1 MLCHGVYILLKKFS
15 IFHDMKAKYIY
26 RIVYSLIIAH
36 MVHKMYCRATARY
49 HVPLI
54 AVLLGFLGIDLAVKP
69 VKYDEDGDVIEGE
82 GERPTIAK
90 MGKIPYRKLQAAPT
104 IGILSCVNNGSR

>member
-1 MLCHGVYILLKKFS
+1 
-15 IFHDMKAKYIY
+15 MKAKYIY

-82 GERPTIAK
+82 VKGPPIIAK
-90 MGKIPYRKLQAAPT
+90 MGKIPYRKLQAAPN